1 MKTIASN
8 NLEILKEIKIII
20 NLINFKLLKQI
31 IENIIKIIMNE
42 KKFKCQNSVTSKIKY
57 LIKIIFTKIKYKN
70 IFILKKSKKI
80 KTKKSITLK
89 KN

>member
-31 IENIIKIIMNE
+31 IENIIIMMLFP
-42 KKFKCQNSVTSKIKY
+42 KVLPFLT
-57 LIKIIFTKIKYKN
+57 
-70 IFILKKSKKI
+70 
-80 KTKKSITLK
+80 
-89 KN
+89 